1 MANDLFGNLGG
12 LMRGLSGFMPQD
24 DPGVKLMNMS
34 SLLEDLRREE
44 AALLA
49 DIGKRALAEN
59 PGRFPQQKAEL
70 SRIRERLAAAEA
82 ELSCAQQEMQME
94 EQAEKREEAM
104 HTCPACGVRNPDG
117 VKFCQECGT
126 KLGPMVCRVCGAELA
141 PGTRFCGE
149 CGAKQEG

>member
-1 MANDLFGNLGG
+1 MANDLFGNLSG

-82 ELSCAQQEMQME
+82 ELSCAQQEKQME
-94 EQAEKREEAM
+94 EKAEKREEAM
-104 HTCPACGVRNPDG
+104 HTCPGCGVRNPDG

-126 KLGPMVCRVCGAELA
+126 KLGPTVCRACGAQLA